1 MKKLNLGACL
11 AFVMAVTGCAM
22 TKGPSSQER
31 QEKVKTQAMNTS
43 KKNQVIQT
51 EGKDQQALSKAQS
64 LTQGWPEASIKAAG
78 DMVAKYGEPDES
90 TSEMLIWKSNI
101 APFKEIR
108 VHKTVYTHKFPLL
121 HQNALEHV
129 VEYKVPTDKVD
140 NVLQYNEAIIIDKN
154 KGLVSSFADS
164 EPMNIL
170 ALNLA
175 NDVIEGKLSAEAAR
189 VKFGKETLNF
199 MNGNKTA
206 LTSVISFGGQYQTP
220 DVGETVTDKIRWVG
234 DPDRRAPATRQAEEA
249 KQAEEERIE
258 K

>member
-11 AFVMAVTGCAM
+11 AIMMAVTGCAM
-22 TKGPSSQER
+22 TKGPSPEQR
-31 QEKVKTQAMNTS
+31 QEKAKTQAMNTS
-43 KKNQVIQT
+43 EKNQVIQT
-51 EGKDQQALSKAQS
+51 ESKDQQAASKAAS
-64 LTQGWPEASIKAAG
+64 LTQGWPEASVDAAK

-140 NVLQYNEAIIIDKN
+140 NVLQFNEAIIIDRN
-154 KGLVSSFADS
+154 KGLMSSFADS

-175 NDVIEGKLSAEAAR
+175 NDVIEGRLGAEAAR
-189 VKFGKETLNF
+189 VKLGKETLNF
-199 MNGNKTA
+199 MNGEKEA
-206 LTSVISFGGQYQTP
+206 LTSVLSFGGQFQTP
-220 DVGETVTDKIRWVG
+220 DVGETVTNKIRWVG
-234 DPDRRAPATRQAEEA
+234 DPDRRAPATKQAQEA
-249 KQAEEERIE
+249 KPE
-258 K
+258 KKEKINQ